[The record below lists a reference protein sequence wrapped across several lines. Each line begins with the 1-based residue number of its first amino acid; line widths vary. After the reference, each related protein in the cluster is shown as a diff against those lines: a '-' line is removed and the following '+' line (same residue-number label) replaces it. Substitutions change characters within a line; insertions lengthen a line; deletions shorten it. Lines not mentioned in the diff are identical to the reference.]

1 MIEWISKAI
10 AYSLN
15 ATNIIY
21 NKLSDFIRSRAS
33 ISKKL
38 KEDLDKMLKSSS
50 DTFYVDTSAYN
61 KILAKNGLLF
71 SYYMGGNL
79 GAKEIEGTDALMNR
93 LSVAIAI
100 TKSKLEVQ
108 NFLKIF
114 QDILKEFSISRLPNV
129 VKDGDKTISIVSD
142 GKDINGV
149 EKFLT
154 DIVFGKLG
162 RSMTVGDFR
171 GVWLPS
177 MLTTGESELDRN
189 KEISINEFN
198 YSKTRMIIHSA
209 YNTKTGRFADYA
221 SFILYSKQN
230 LSIAA
235 LSAVELD
242 FSNSAKDLE
251 INTAIST
258 GNIKPYLFKKEIE
271 ELYKSVEKSIEV
283 LKKMPSESSSRLDKI
298 NKYLKDN
305 IESMKKE
312 GMAEGDNHGAIFNPE
327 LKMKLKMII
336 QQQFFFPS
344 IVSMTVVGIV
354 WSFVFNPTRGI
365 LNHMLDLFHL
375 STWKHAWL
383 GEGKTALWCIGAAL
397 VWQAIGYYMVM
408 HVASIDGISQE
419 VYEAASIDGATG
431 VQKFFR
437 ITIPLLRRS
446 IGTTYILSLSGTINL
461 SFTLSNVM
469 TGGGPNGASSVL
481 LQYMYTQGMRNA
493 NFGYAMAI
501 AMFTLILAIV
511 LAMIS
516 KKVSSEK
523 E

>member
-1 MIEWISKAI
+1 MVKKPRLFIALCTLPALILTIVFMIVPMVNAIYLSFTSSTALSVGFNSKFVFLDNYRYMFQDKDFLQALFNTLKLMLVI
-10 AYSLN
+10 PAVTIFLSLVF
-15 ATNIIY
+15 A
-21 NKLSDFIRSRAS
+21 FILTQGQ
-33 ISKKL
+33 L
-38 KEDLDKMLKSSS
+38 KEKS
-50 DTFYVDTSAYN
+50 FY
-61 KILAKNGLLF
+61 
-71 SYYMGGNL
+71 
-79 GAKEIEGTDALMNR
+79 R
-93 LSVAIAI
+93 
-100 TKSKLEVQ
+100 
-108 NFLKIF
+108 
-114 QDILKEFSISRLPNV
+114 
-129 VKDGDKTISIVSD
+129 
-142 GKDINGV
+142 
-149 EKFLT
+149 
-154 DIVFGKLG
+154 
-162 RSMTVGDFR
+162 TV
-171 GVWLPS
+171 
-177 MLTTGESELDRN
+177 
-189 KEISINEFN
+189 
-198 YSKTRMIIHSA
+198 
-209 YNTKTGRFADYA
+209 
-221 SFILYSKQN
+221 
-230 LSIAA
+230 
-235 LSAVELD
+235 
-242 FSNSAKDLE
+242 
-251 INTAIST
+251 
-258 GNIKPYLFKKEIE
+258 
-271 ELYKSVEKSIEV
+271 
-283 LKKMPSESSSRLDKI
+283 
-298 NKYLKDN
+298 
-305 IESMKKE
+305 
-312 GMAEGDNHGAIFNPE
+312 
-327 LKMKLKMII
+327 
-336 QQQFFFPS
+336 FFFPS

-408 HVASIDGISQE
+408 HV
-419 VYEAASIDGATG
+419 ASIDGATG